1 MAKKKR
7 LSPKTWWLRYAQLLK
22 ASAVFIV
29 VWSVTVIYF
38 WRTDI
43 PETKSVPIRGDPEEL
58 QDQIEEFIRQRKEL
72 REVNAELKIKLD
84 AALEERQ
91 SALRKLSDLFEKEKS
106 RNSSYEKYH
115 FFPEQQELIRRR
127 IARKLLENFHWVR
140 HLFTENSVNVTRVKS
155 FFTEQ
160 IISQYSDI
168 LLLSQVDGAAEWR
181 RQALQD
187 LTSDIQ
193 RKLNTSQNPMDCE
206 SAKFIVCDLREC
218 GFGCQVHHL
227 AYCLLV
233 AFASQR
239 TLIFGKNQT
248 WSYHNQGWQAVFK
261 PLSKCRPLQ
270 VQEKILGRKLTRRVY
285 VSSDDR
291 TALPEIEMKYPN
303 YKVFGSVLSAE
314 SSLPENR
321 YSERSLRGLLAD
333 LISLSKCSYIVCTF
347 SSHFCRLAYELMQ
360 IRQGDVGEY
369 FHSLD
374 EDYYFGNATNTYAAA
389 AVEDHEPSGEQEI
402 NMKIG
407 DQIEV
412 LMNHRNGFATV
423 VNTRSGEEGQIP
435 LFKVEKLWKVVDFPA
450 LNSPTT

>member
-1 MAKKKR
+1 ME
-7 LSPKTWWLRYAQLLK
+7 
-22 ASAVFIV
+22 
-29 VWSVTVIYF
+29 WSEFYF
-38 WRTDI
+38 
-43 PETKSVPIRGDPEEL
+43 
-58 QDQIEEFIRQRKEL
+58 KE
-72 REVNAELKIKLD
+72 
-84 AALEERQ
+84 
-91 SALRKLSDLFEKEKS
+91 S
-106 RNSSYEKYH
+106 
-115 FFPEQQELIRRR
+115 
-127 IARKLLENFHWVR
+127 
-140 HLFTENSVNVTRVKS
+140 
-155 FFTEQ
+155 
-160 IISQYSDI
+160 
-168 LLLSQVDGAAEWR
+168 
-181 RQALQD
+181 
-187 LTSDIQ
+187 
-193 RKLNTSQNPMDCE
+193 
-206 SAKFIVCDLREC
+206 
-218 GFGCQVHHL
+218 
-227 AYCLLV
+227 
-233 AFASQR
+233 
-239 TLIFGKNQT
+239 
-248 WSYHNQGWQAVFK
+248 
-261 PLSKCRPLQ
+261 

-389 AVEDHEPSGEQEI
+389 AVEDHEPSDEQEI

>member
-1 MAKKKR
+1 MMIIKK
-7 LSPKTWWLRYAQLLK
+7 
-22 ASAVFIV
+22 V
-29 VWSVTVIYF
+29 V
-38 WRTDI
+38 
-43 PETKSVPIRGDPEEL
+43 
-58 QDQIEEFIRQRKEL
+58 
-72 REVNAELKIKLD
+72 
-84 AALEERQ
+84 
-91 SALRKLSDLFEKEKS
+91 
-106 RNSSYEKYH
+106 
-115 FFPEQQELIRRR
+115 
-127 IARKLLENFHWVR
+127 
-140 HLFTENSVNVTRVKS
+140 
-155 FFTEQ
+155 

-168 LLLSQVDGAAEWR
+168 LLLSQADGAAEWR

-187 LTSDIQ
+187 ITSDIQ

-206 SAKFIVCDLREC
+206 SAKFVVCDLRGC

-227 AYCLLV
+227 GYCLLV

-239 TLIFGKNQT
+239 TLIFGNNQT
-248 WSYHNQGWQAVFK
+248 WRPDFLPPAIPRPIADKLLTLHSNPSAFFVGQFVWYLMKLETDYERNLGIDENLFSSGPIVGIHVRRSERLSSRMKNYSIEQYMEWSEFYFK
-261 PLSKCRPLQ
+261 ES